1 MGTDRYTYELSEF
14 GKKIRH
20 YRKRNN
26 LTQVDL
32 ELKTGIN
39 NGDISRIESGQKNI
53 EFYTIVKLAEALDVE
68 IIDLFKKD
76 KKL

>member
-1 MGTDRYTYELSEF
+1 MGTDRYTYELVEL
-14 GKKIRH
+14 GKRIRY

-39 NGDISRIESGQKNI
+39 NGDISRIENGQKNI
-53 EFYTIVKLAEALDVE
+53 ELYTIVKLAEALGVDL
-68 IIDLFKKD
+68 IDFFKK
-76 KKL
+76 K

>member
-1 MGTDRYTYELSEF
+1 MGTDRYTYELIEL
-14 GKKIRH
+14 GKRIRY

-39 NGDISRIESGQKNI
+39 NGDISRIENGQKNI
-53 EFYTIVKLAEALDVE
+53 ELYTIVKLAEALGVE
-68 IIDLFKKD
+68 LIDFFKK
-76 KKL
+76 K